1 MSIVR
6 DDTTKAVGDLRLFG
20 GQDAGYEAAVNL
32 MHGIFGT
39 NKTEA
44 VLFVDA
50 ENTFNSI
57 NRQIFFCIKSNKS
70 VHLFLCAAV
79 TMFQQNYLYP
89 VIKSYHLQKAPHR
102 EVRCDGNFW
111 KSVNATPETFSDL
124 LS

>member
-6 DDTTKAVGDLRLFG
+6 DNTTKAVGDLRLFG
-20 GQDAGYEAAVNL
+20 EQDAGYEAAVNL
-32 MHGIFGT
+32 MHDIFGT

-70 VHLFLCAAV
+70 VHL
-79 TMFQQNYLYP
+79 
-89 VIKSYHLQKAPHR
+89 
-102 EVRCDGNFW
+102 
-111 KSVNATPETFSDL
+111 
-124 LS
+124 